1 MIPQTSY
8 CYPVPH
14 LIEEK
19 PDQDEQLVN
28 RVFPVQADE
37 MLKSVPLSGLIPL
50 LIQELEPPFSLG
62 KSPWLVSVK

>member
-14 LIEEK
+14 LAEEK

-50 LIQELEPPFSLG
+50 LIQE
-62 KSPWLVSVK
+62 

>member
-14 LIEEK
+14 LAEEK

-37 MLKSVPLSGLIPL
+37 MLKSVPLSELIPL
-50 LIQELEPPFSLG
+50 LIQE
-62 KSPWLVSVK
+62 